1 MFNAQSFSPVSTG
14 FTSGTSMLPTVS
26 NVGVGGQLQK
36 MSSFD
41 TMQEIFFDIR
51 DGISNLIE
59 SIKNQTGLLHSTL
72 LGVIHTLSN
81 IGNIVAKDLDL
92 EETQTNIDIE
102 NERDE
107 DKDESLKDDEK
118 DGKSIIPPALKKG
131 FNSVV
136 EYVKN
141 LSFIE
146 SLIALGAGLFLLMF
160 NFEKIGNMIGFLVFN
175 TFFEQSFFQQLTYT
189 CSDEKIRN

>member
-1 MFNAQSFSPVSTG
+1 
-14 FTSGTSMLPTVS
+14 
-26 NVGVGGQLQK
+26 

-92 EETQTNIDIE
+92 EETQTNIAKE
-102 NERDE
+102 NE
-107 DKDESLKDDEK
+107 KMKIKEK
-118 DGKSIIPPALKKG
+118 VLVMMKMKVKVLLTNSFKG
-131 FNSVV
+131 GVTKG
-136 EYVKN
+136 YAKN
-141 LSFIE
+141 
-146 SLIALGAGLFLLMF
+146 
-160 NFEKIGNMIGFLVFN
+160 
-175 TFFEQSFFQQLTYT
+175 
-189 CSDEKIRN
+189 